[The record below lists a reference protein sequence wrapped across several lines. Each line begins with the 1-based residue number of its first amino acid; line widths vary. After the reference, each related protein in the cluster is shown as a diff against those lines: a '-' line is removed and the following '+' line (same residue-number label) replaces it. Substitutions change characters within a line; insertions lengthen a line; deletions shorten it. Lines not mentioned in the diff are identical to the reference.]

1 MSTHTT
7 NQEAVE
13 TVKKLIDKIE
23 TAMLTTIAAEGL
35 V

>member
-1 MSTHTT
+1 MSTNHTS

-23 TAMLTTIAAEGL
+23 TAMLTTDL
-35 V
+35 